1 MPGRR
6 SDQSRATRDPA
17 EIDSSFFVE
26 DAPNHIVEAAVL
38 VPVFRREDGA
48 LQIVLIRRGER
59 GVHGGQLAFPGGKC
73 EPADRSLL
81 DTALRE
87 AREEIGIT
95 SDRVCVLAHLPPVE
109 TLITGFRIFPFV
121 ARIEPPKAWQ
131 CQDREVAEVMEVMVR
146 DLARPE
152 AHGEDMTNFPDWP
165 GPRPLPFYKIGPH
178 RLWGA
183 TYRIVQLLLPRLLAE
198 EWRI

>member
-1 MPGRR
+1 MAESTDHG
-6 SDQSRATRDPA
+6 AAPA
-17 EIDSSFFVE
+17 FENLNLAEGTPQRV
-26 DAPNHIVEAAVL
+26 VEAAVL

-48 LQIVLIRRGER
+48 LRIVLIRRGER
-59 GVHGGQLAFPGGKC
+59 GVHGGQLAFPGGKR

-95 SDRVCVLAHLPPVE
+95 SDRVSVLADLPPVE
-109 TLITGFRIFPFV
+109 TLVTSFRIFPFL
-121 ARIEPPKAWQ
+121 ARIEPPDIWR
-131 CQDREVAEVMEVMVR
+131 CQDGEVAEVMEVIAQ

-152 AHGEDMTNFPDWP
+152 AHAEDMTDFPEWP
-165 GPRPLPFYKIGPH
+165 GPRPLQFYKIGPH

-183 TYRIVQLLLPRLLAE
+183 THQILHLLLPRLLAE
-198 EWRI
+198 EWRV

>member
-1 MPGRR
+1 M
-6 SDQSRATRDPA
+6 D
-17 EIDSSFFVE
+17 
-26 DAPNHIVEAAVL
+26 DAPNRMVEAAVL
-38 VPVFRREDGA
+38 VPVFRREDGV
-48 LQIVLIRRGER
+48 LRIVLIRRGER
-59 GVHGGQLAFPGGKC
+59 GVHGGQLAFPGGKR
-73 EPADRSLL
+73 EPADGSLL

-95 SDRVCVLAHLPPVE
+95 SDRVSVLAHLPSVE
-109 TLITGFRIFPFV
+109 TLVTEFRIFPFL
-121 ARIEPPKAWQ
+121 ARIEAPEAWHY
-131 CQDREVAEVMEVMVR
+131 QDGEVAEVIEVLVR

-152 AHGEDMTNFPDWP
+152 AHAEDMTDIPDWP

-183 TYRIVQLLLPRLLAE
+183 THRILHLLLPRLLAE